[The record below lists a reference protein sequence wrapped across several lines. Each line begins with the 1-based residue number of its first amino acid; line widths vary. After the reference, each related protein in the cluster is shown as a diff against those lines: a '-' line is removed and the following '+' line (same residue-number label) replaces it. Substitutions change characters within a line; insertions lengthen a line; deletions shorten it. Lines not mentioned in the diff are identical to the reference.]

1 MIRGRFFRAVLLA
14 AAAAILSA
22 QDTRPQFEVA
32 SIKPSPGGPGNSMF
46 GSRGP
51 GMFNTENIAFKVLM
65 GQAYGVKGF
74 QISGGPSWINS
85 DGYTIT
91 AKASGEGT
99 PKERFEKMMLML
111 QVLLEDRFQLR
122 FHRETKEMPTY
133 ALTVAKNGKLPP
145 ADCVQFDEKNRPE
158 RPAPG
163 QPPIRFCGNMRMG
176 RSGPNSTLDAWGIT
190 TADLI
195 RWLSNTTGRTI
206 VDKTGFTGTFDAKL
220 EFLPEMAQGAAPMG
234 DGAPPVAVEN
244 AAPSLFTA
252 LQERLG
258 LKLESERGP
267 VEVLVIDRVER
278 PTEN

>member
-1 MIRGRFFRAVLLA
+1 MSGIISRAAVLLA
-14 AAAAILSA
+14 TVGILSA

-32 SIKPSPGGPGNSMF
+32 SIKPSAAGPGSMF

-51 GMFNTENIAFKVLM
+51 GMFNTENTPFKMLM
-65 GQAYGVKGF
+65 SQAYGVKGF

-122 FHRETKEMPTY
+122 FHRETKEMPIY
-133 ALTVAKNGKLPP
+133 ALTVAKSGKLAP
-145 ADCVQFDEKNRPE
+145 ANCVQYDEKNRPAP
-158 RPAPG
+158 PAAG
-163 QPPIRFCGNMRMG
+163 QPPIRFCGNIRGG
-176 RSGPNSTLDAWGIT
+176 RSGPNSTLDAMGISM
-190 TADLI
+190 ADFI
-195 RWLSNTTGRTI
+195 RWLSNVTGRTI
-206 VDKTGFTGTFDAKL
+206 VDKTGFAGTFDAKM
-220 EFLPEMAQGAAPMG
+220 EYMPEMAQGAPPTG
-234 DGAPPVAVEN
+234 DGAPPPPVEN

-267 VEVLVIDRVER
+267 VEILVIDRVER

>member
-1 MIRGRFFRAVLLA
+1 MSGRFFHAAVVLA
-14 AAAAILSA
+14 MGVILSA
-22 QDTRPQFEVA
+22 QDPRPQFEVA
-32 SIKPSPGGPGNSMF
+32 TIKPSAGGPGRMF

-51 GMFNTENIAFKVLM
+51 GMFNTENMPVKGIIA
-65 GQAYGVKGF
+65 QAYGVKDF
-74 QISGGPSWINS
+74 QISGGPSWIDS

-91 AKASGEGT
+91 AKTSGEGT

-111 QVLLEDRFQLR
+111 QVLIEDRFQLR
-122 FHRETKEMPTY
+122 FHRATKEMPIY
-133 ALTVAKNGKLPP
+133 ALTVAKSGKLPP
-145 ADCVQFDEKNRPE
+145 ADCVQFDEKNRPAP
-158 RPAPG
+158 PAPG
-163 QPPIRFCGNMRMG
+163 QPPIRFCGNIRGG
-176 RSGPNSTLDAWGIT
+176 RSGPNSTLDASGIT
-190 TADLI
+190 TEGLI

-220 EFLPEMAQGAAPMG
+220 EYLPEMAQNVKPTD
-234 DGAPPVAVEN
+234 DGAPAPALEN

-267 VEVLVIDRVER
+267 VEILVIDRIER